1 MCHLLLSIPKY
12 NKFYTENSTVSI
24 VKPKVKQRLINLFIK
39 EIMRGGS
46 ES

>member
-1 MCHLLLSIPKY
+1 MYHLTLLIPKY
-12 NKFYTENSTVSI
+12 NNFNTENSTVSI

-39 EIMRGGS
+39 EIIRGGS